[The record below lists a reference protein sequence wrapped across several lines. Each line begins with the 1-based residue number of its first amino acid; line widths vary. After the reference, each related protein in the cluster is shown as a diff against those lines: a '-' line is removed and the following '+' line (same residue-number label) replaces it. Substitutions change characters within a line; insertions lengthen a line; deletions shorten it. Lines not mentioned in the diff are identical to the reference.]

1 MVRPRLTELA
11 RRARERYDARR
22 AGETTDDIVGIP
34 IEPTA
39 YGTRSPEAAAT
50 TPTMATPID
59 EIVVEEPS
67 GIATA

>member
-22 AGETTDDIVGIP
+22 AGEPTDVVVGIP
-34 IEPTA
+34 IETTA
-39 YGTRSPEAAAT
+39 YGAPSPEPAAT
-50 TPTMATPID
+50 TATMPAPAD
-59 EIVVEEPS
+59 ELVVEEPS